1 MAVDSMVSGG
11 CIISGA
17 HIKRSLLFSD
27 VYVKSY
33 SKLVDCVVLPEVE
46 IGERCRL
53 TKVVVDKGCRIP
65 DGTVIGENVEE
76 DSKRFYISP
85 AGVILVTPDMLGQDY
100 HRAR

>member
-17 HIKRSLLFSD
+17 YLRRSLLFSN
-27 VYVKSY
+27 VYVKSF
-33 SKLVDCVVLPEVE
+33 SKLVDCVVLPDVE
-46 IGERCRL
+46 IGEHCRL

-65 DGTVIGENVEE
+65 DGTVIGENQQD
-76 DSKRFYISP
+76 DSSRFYISP
-85 AGVILVTPDMLGQDY
+85 GGVILVTPDMLGQDY